1 MTAEEILPIEVPF
14 DRTTPSI
21 VLPEHAA
28 SMTRDA
34 LSAAPD
40 PTITLATLKAVSV
53 ATQEVTDL
61 TENPFASHAAMVA
74 LPVPSDPPPVKVMFA
89 ANTLIATA
97 PSTTAEN
104 RNRKTD
110 LLERVLRFAR
120 TPRPSTVPRLRIARS
135 AA

>member
-1 MTAEEILPIEVPF
+1 VSGVAPVRLLEDMTAEEILPIEVPF

-53 ATQEVTDL
+53 SYPGGYRLDRESIRVTCC
-61 TENPFASHAAMVA
+61 NGC
-74 LPVPSDPPPVKVMFA
+74 
-89 ANTLIATA
+89 
-97 PSTTAEN
+97 TTSSE
-104 RNRKTD
+104 
-110 LLERVLRFAR
+110 
-120 TPRPSTVPRLRIARS
+120 
-135 AA
+135 